1 MAKFEK
7 NMNKSGMFLTI
18 SKDDGATITATTLLY
33 QLLECN

>member
-18 SKDDGATITATTLLY
+18 YEDDSATITTTTLLY